1 MFDDF
6 VESYEVF
13 RQCGVERPLHET
25 LRLFDVL
32 TDGALRKTDLSL
44 LTDKKIDLRQIAKK
58 RKDGVPLEYI
68 MERAVFMGM
77 GFYCSP
83 DTLIPRAETE
93 LLVRVAM
100 DFIEKKQES
109 KRELTIVDV
118 GTGCG
123 NVAVSL
129 AVYSDDTQI
138 LASDISSAAVEVARS
153 NVNRFKLQER
163 ISLFCGDAL
172 APFEGSEY
180 EGQIDLV
187 VCNPPYIPTGSLE
200 KLSPEIIDHEPK
212 VALDA
217 GSYGIDFFRKL
228 IRDSVPFLKP
238 GGILVFEIGEGQEKL
253 VTRLFQKAEGYRDIG
268 YFDDG
273 KHVRVM
279 SAVKEP
285 GIKPSPAAARQDG

>member
-13 RQCGVERPLHET
+13 RECGVENPLHET
-25 LRLFDVL
+25 LRLFDIL
-32 TDGALRKTDLSL
+32 TNGALRKTDLSL
-44 LTDKKIDLRQIAKK
+44 LTHKKIDVHQVAKK
-58 RKDGVPLEYI
+58 RKDGIPLEYI
-68 MERAVFMGM
+68 METAVFMGM
-77 GFYCSP
+77 AFYCSP
-83 DTLIPRAETE
+83 DTLIPRDETE
-93 LLVRVAM
+93 LLARVAM
-100 DFIEKKQES
+100 DFIDKKQES
-109 KRELTIVDV
+109 KRGLTIIDV

-123 NVAVSL
+123 NIAISL
-129 AVYSDDTQI
+129 AVYSDDTKI
-138 LASDISSAAVEVARS
+138 LASDISPAAVEVARS
-153 NVNRFKLQER
+153 NVNRFKLQDR

-172 APFEGSEY
+172 APFEGAEY

-187 VCNPPYIPTGSLE
+187 VCNPPYIPTGSLD
-200 KLSPEIIDHEPK
+200 KLAPEIIDHEPK

-228 IRDSVPFLKP
+228 IRDSVRFLKP

-253 VTRLFQKAEGYRDIG
+253 VTRLFKKTEGYRDIG
-268 YFDDG
+268 YYDDG

-285 GIKPSPAAARQDG
+285 GIKPSPAAAGQDG